1 MPAAR
6 RVIICILLRSS
17 VDMWCQTTERIFSLE
32 KSIFHSQP
40 AVAVLL
46 VSSREI
52 SHENLSLFALLSRG
66 ETALVIRDG
75 RMSQFYFFLM
85 MMKAKELRQIIEH
98 RGVVDDEDETLLK
111 FTNLILKKIV
121 PSVDCYH

>member
-1 MPAAR
+1 M
-6 RVIICILLRSS
+6 
-17 VDMWCQTTERIFSLE
+17 
-32 KSIFHSQP
+32 
-40 AVAVLL
+40 
-46 VSSREI
+46 
-52 SHENLSLFALLSRG
+52 
-66 ETALVIRDG
+66 VIRDG

-121 PSVDCYH
+121 PSRLLLLERGSS